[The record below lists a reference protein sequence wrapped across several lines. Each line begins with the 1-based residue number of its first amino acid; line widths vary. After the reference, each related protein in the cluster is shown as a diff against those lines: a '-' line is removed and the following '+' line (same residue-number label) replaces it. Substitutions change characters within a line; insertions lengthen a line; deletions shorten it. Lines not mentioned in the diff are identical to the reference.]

1 MYFYFNSAVLSKAGN
16 PLPPAR
22 VIIAGPRQSTIQTS
36 EFGTSEL
43 ARQGLGL
50 WLGRRLAPDA
60 FGGNGRPLS
69 IISGHANGSDQSG
82 EALARHLA
90 IPAIVMPAMWG
101 AIDPST
107 GRQYGR
113 SAGQARNHEM
123 HKVATGLIATL
134 PEWNGPVIKKTGKNT
149 GDFIFTEP
157 NGQRLPIR
165 LNSMIDV
172 NNLASH
178 LIKTLGY
185 HYDDTVHALDMALRY
200 GPGFDDGTHGI
211 EGLDQF
217 KDELLKKFPLSE
229 RRGDVPK
236 GEHASVLGSESTGTR
251 DMVERAAG
259 LRPAF
264 SGENITP
271 IPSIVFFM
279 SHTRGGGRLQYITYS
294 GEDGKRHIVYDADE
308 PVSEEKSAEMGAPTQ
323 DEIEDRLQRIHEHF
337 SSPEEGILRNPREG
351 RYEWIPPRSL
361 PGSGDATKYKTEA
374 EAIIPEHENYEKFP
388 HGIGPDF
395 EGIHGPA
402 QSTHLVFWPDT
413 DPRASQ
419 ESSVDYRGTTA
430 IHEATA
436 WRPDGRGGWMIPEHQ
451 PLDSFVKSSPSK
463 VRVIPEHP
471 FPKMIQTVVNRHV
484 VLGDD
489 SDPAEK
495 VHAAIA
501 MAKNHS

>member
-113 SAGQARNHEM
+113 SAGLARNHEM
-123 HKVATGLIATL
+123 HKIATGLIATL
-134 PEWNGPVIKKTGKNT
+134 PEWNGPVIKKIGKNT

-157 NGQRLPIR
+157 NGKRIPIR
-165 LNSMIDV
+165 LDSMIDV

-178 LIKTLGY
+178 LIKSGY

-251 DMVERAAG
+251 DMVERASG
-259 LRPAF
+259 RRQAF
-264 SGENITP
+264 SGENIPP

-337 SSPEEGILRNPREG
+337 
-351 RYEWIPPRSL
+351 
-361 PGSGDATKYKTEA
+361 
-374 EAIIPEHENYEKFP
+374 
-388 HGIGPDF
+388 
-395 EGIHGPA
+395 
-402 QSTHLVFWPDT
+402 
-413 DPRASQ
+413 
-419 ESSVDYRGTTA
+419 
-430 IHEATA
+430 
-436 WRPDGRGGWMIPEHQ
+436 
-451 PLDSFVKSSPSK
+451 
-463 VRVIPEHP
+463 
-471 FPKMIQTVVNRHV
+471 
-484 VLGDD
+484 
-489 SDPAEK
+489 
-495 VHAAIA
+495 
-501 MAKNHS
+501 